1 MGFNSNCV
9 DDDDDDLDD
18 TLDDCGTGGAGEGVR
33 AGIRTGF
40 RFSQKKFKV
49 FVGRSF
55 KLENWG

>member
-1 MGFNSNCV
+1 LGFSSNCV

-33 AGIRTGF
+33 AGIGTGF
-40 RFSQKKFKV
+40 RFSPNKFKV

-55 KLENWG
+55 KLI

>member
-1 MGFNSNCV
+1 MGFSSNCV

-33 AGIRTGF
+33 AGIGTGF
-40 RFSQKKFKV
+40 RFSPNKFKV

-55 KLENWG
+55 KLI